1 MLINGVWYS
10 DPELIAYIKQL
21 TQERDAY
28 KQELI
33 DTLRKACMCPNAEK
47 DIACHECPYFY
58 MVDDGEGK
66 GCPTQLEPYA
76 AKLRLEELLGGKTI
90 C

>member
-10 DPELIAYIKQL
+10 DSELIAYIKQL

-33 DTLRKACMCPNAEK
+33 ETLRKACTCPNAEK

-58 MVDDGEGK
+58 MTDDGSGG

-76 AKLRLEELLGGKTI
+76 AKLRLEELLGGGTI